1 MLLARGSFDR
11 FTTVCALFLLSFCVF
26 MQMLGVPMTLWDFD
40 LELDPVNAPFL
51 EGYSLP
57 TVVSNNEPSHTVAL
71 IEYASES
78 LRYCLH
84 AHSLFRPPNSLI

>member
-1 MLLARGSFDR
+1 MLLARGSSDHS
-11 FTTVCALFLLSFCVF
+11 TTACALVLLCFCVF
-26 MQMLGVPMTLWDFD
+26 MQVLGAPTTLWDFD
-40 LELDPVNAPFL
+40 LEFDQTNAPVL

-57 TVVSNNEPSHTVAL
+57 AVVSHTQPSCTAAF
-71 IEYASES
+71 IDYASEL

>member
-1 MLLARGSFDR
+1 MLLARGSFDHS
-11 FTTVCALFLLSFCVF
+11 TTVCALLFLCFCVF
-26 MQMLGVPMTLWDFD
+26 MQVLGAPMTLWDFD
-40 LELDPVNAPFL
+40 LEFDPANAPFL

-57 TVVSNNEPSHTVAL
+57 TVVSHTQPSRTVAF
-71 IEYASES
+71 IDYASES